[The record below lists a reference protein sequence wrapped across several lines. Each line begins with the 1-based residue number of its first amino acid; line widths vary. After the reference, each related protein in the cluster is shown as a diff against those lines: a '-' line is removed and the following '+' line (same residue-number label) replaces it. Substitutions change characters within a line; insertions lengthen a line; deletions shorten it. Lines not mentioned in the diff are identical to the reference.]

1 MGSAGPGQV
10 CPCDGVGRLRCEK
23 GASALGGREIRAW
36 GCLSFTHLGEI
47 PALPKETE
55 AGRGFALDEPPL
67 GTSLNQRLGKNRDG
81 MKKLVNPG

>member
-1 MGSAGPGQV
+1 MRRGLQPS
-10 CPCDGVGRLRCEK
+10 
-23 GASALGGREIRAW
+23 GGREIRAR

-47 PALPKETE
+47 PALPKEME